1 MVKRPIANLQDQLSR
16 KEILRRKIQQ
26 RQRERNDKIRLQ
38 KATYARIRY

>member
-16 KEILRRKIQQ
+16 REILRRKIQQ